1 MTEQKAKNALA
12 VGFASPIIGAALG
25 VLMGLAIFD
34 LFNAFEEWTTVV
46 LIALLGFSIWLG
58 ATKSG
63 DALSYDNQHGGLPG
77 AKGAANLNSVLAIV
91 WMIVSFVT
99 SLGIALSALQNFR
112 DYPVNTGTDEPYN
125 PGGFE
130 VTFDSSVFFGEF
142 LPAVVIVAMSMFG
155 FVFMLVA
162 TSKVAK

>member
-1 MTEQKAKNALA
+1 MTEQQAKKALSI
-12 VGFASPIIGAALG
+12 GFASPIIGAALG

-63 DALSYDNQHGGLPG
+63 DALSYDNKHGGLTA

-91 WMIVSFVT
+91 WMVIGFIT
-99 SLGIALSALQNFR
+99 SLVMGLSALQNFR
-112 DYPVNTGTDEPYN
+112 QYPEAEMGQQPYN
-125 PGGFE
+125 PGAFTVE
-130 VTFDSSVFFGEF
+130 FDSSVFFGEF
-142 LPAVVIVAMSMFG
+142 IPAVVIVAMSMFG

>member
-1 MTEQKAKNALA
+1 MTEQQARKSLSI
-12 VGFASPIIGAALG
+12 GFASPIIGAALG
-25 VLMGLAIFD
+25 VLLGLAIFD

-63 DALSYDNQHGGLPG
+63 DALSYENQHGGLTA

-91 WMIVSFVT
+91 WMVISFIT
-99 SLGIALSALQNFR
+99 SLIMGLSAVQNFR
-112 DYPVNTGTDEPYN
+112 EFPQDAGRFEPYN
-125 PGGFE
+125 PGDFT
-130 VTFDSSVFFGEF
+130 VAFDSSVFFGEF
-142 LPAVVIVAMSMFG
+142 MPAVVIVAMSMFG

>member
-12 VGFASPIIGAALG
+12 IGFASPIIGAALG
-25 VLMGLAIFD
+25 VLLGLAIFD
-34 LFNAFEEWTTVV
+34 LFDAFEEWTAVV

-63 DALSYDNQHGGLPG
+63 DALVYENEHGGLSG
-77 AKGAANLNSVLAIV
+77 ARGAANLNSVLAIV
-91 WMIVSFVT
+91 WMVVSFIT
-99 SLGIALSALQNFR
+99 SLTMALSALQGFR
-112 DYPVNTGTDEPYN
+112 QYPEPAGIREPYN
-125 PGGFE
+125 PGAFTVE
-130 VTFDSSVFFGEF
+130 FDTSVFFGEF

-162 TSKVAK
+162 TSKVPK